1 MIATIATILIG
12 IQFIALLL
20 FALTI
25 WKKGNAEYAEEM
37 EEVSA
42 KEFPLKKY
50 MPLGLYFSENFNI
63 KEKLP
68 FSVRAPILEYQN
80 AKRLLVGELYG
91 MKYTDYYFWL
101 HNGAKRTVMFFTAVG
116 ACFFGLLSAVQGDIS
131 TGLFLDIGGCIF
143 ALALEFLYDSTLE
156 NKIKERQD
164 AIKREFPEFVNKMV
178 LLVNAGMTVPK
189 IWEKIVK
196 ENKKDTPLQVELFQT
211 YQDMQNGMGEVE
223 AIDTFGRRCRIKEIM
238 KFTTVISNS
247 MKKGG
252 SDLVATLVQQ
262 SRECWDMRCDQ
273 AKESGAKLGTKLLIP
288 TFMVFIALILV
299 VLAPAMMM
307 MGEV

>member
-1 MIATIATILIG
+1 MIATILIG
-12 IQFIALLL
+12 IQFIVLLL
-20 FALTI
+20 LTVTL
-25 WKKGNAEYAEEM
+25 WKKGTAEYEEEM
-37 EEVSA
+37 EEVSE

-50 MPLGLYFSENFNI
+50 IPLGLYLSENFNI

-68 FSVRAPILEYQN
+68 FSLQAPILEYQN

-101 HNGAKRTVMFFTAVG
+101 HNGAKRTIMLFTATA
-116 ACFFGLLSAVQGDIS
+116 ACFFGFLCAVQGDIA
-131 TGLFLDIGGCIF
+131 TGLLLDIGGCIF
-143 ALALEFLYDSTLE
+143 ALTLEFLYDSTLE

-164 AIKREFPEFVNKMV
+164 KIKREFPEFVNKMV

-189 IWEKIVK
+189 IWEKIVR
-196 ENKKDTPLQVELFQT
+196 ENKKDTPLQAELFQT

-223 AIDTFGRRCRIKEIM
+223 AIDTFGRRCRVKEIM

-247 MKKGG
+247 MKRGG
-252 SDLVATLVQQ
+252 ADLVAALMQQ

-273 AKESGAKLGTKLLIP
+273 AKESGAKLSTKLLIP
-288 TFMVFIALILV
+288 TFMVFIALILT

-307 MGEV
+307 MGGV